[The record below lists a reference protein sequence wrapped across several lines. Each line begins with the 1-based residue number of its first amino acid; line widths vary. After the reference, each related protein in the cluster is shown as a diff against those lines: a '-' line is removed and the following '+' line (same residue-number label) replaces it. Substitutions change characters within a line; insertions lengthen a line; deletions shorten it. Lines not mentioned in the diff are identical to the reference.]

1 MAYKYIVHYS
11 SGRNEEVG
19 NKEEL
24 LDFLET
30 TLDENVKK
38 VTIHRKKKEEQ
49 DAVVEEAP
57 VSM

>member
-11 SGRNEEVG
+11 SGRNEEVDS
-19 NKEEL
+19 KEDL
-24 LDFLET
+24 VNFLDT

-38 VTIHRKKKEEQ
+38 ITIHRRKVKDADVEEQ
-49 DAVVEEAP
+49 P